1 MNSLKRRRL
10 LKGLSIILSAV
21 CIISLL
27 GCAQKT
33 DVKPSENKGSSEA
46 VKKKPDTLTEVK
58 LGLPSKNMSYI
69 PFYVAIKKG

>member
-46 VKKKPDTLTEVK
+46 VKKKARHAD
-58 LGLPSKNMSYI
+58 G
-69 PFYVAIKKG
+69 G